1 MKEIFVFYCSMPR
14 VKEITVFGNFVIVA
28 KNKKTTVYKCK
39 LCSKCLTTS
48 SSTRLKQHLESCY
61 VINEE
66 SSHEKRLKTDFEIIA
81 VDDDLDNRNETNMSP
96 QLVNLPN
103 SSVSQGKMFTVF
115 TIINGLQ
122 NNAITFSA
130 HLLDPQ
136 QCGDKL
142 NPAQIGALRLFIKEK
157 VGDVFPLAW
166 GQLLNYRA
174 KSGVFGSIDVW
185 EDSHLVDAITWWK
198 IHGVET
204 PQLQKLALSVLN
216 IPTSSAASE
225 RCWSAMGNI
234 HNTERNRLTDERIE
248 KLTYI
253 YFNER
258 MLQDC

>member
-1 MKEIFVFYCSMPR
+1 MLMCIGLVEDMNLRAILLNVDEPGINDPTASFWGSVKFMQGFYEPIVSTLHQFEVNEPILSKAYSSLFVLQNHIRDMCGEMDLFEE
-14 VKEITVFGNFVIVA
+14 VKRTFDARWTFLA
-28 KNKKTTVYKCK
+28 
-39 LCSKCLTTS
+39 
-48 SSTRLKQHLESCY
+48 
-61 VINEE
+61 
-66 SSHEKRLKTDFEIIA
+66 
-81 VDDDLDNRNETNMSP
+81 NETMI
-96 QLVNLPN
+96 L
-103 SSVSQGKMFTVF
+103 GKMFTVF